1 MMQKKLSEI
10 ITRDV
15 VGVAPETLVSEAVAL
30 MNERR
35 ISCLPVL
42 DRGRP
47 VGIFTERNIVRFL
60 SRTGGRADYPISEV
74 MSSPV
79 LTATADMFVYEAFHI
94 LMANRIR
101 HLVVV
106 DDDRRIIG
114 VMTLSNIVDQIGQGD
129 GAETQPVS
137 EIMSRVVHTVDEDL
151 PVREILTEM
160 VERSISCVI
169 YTERGKPVGMLT
181 ERDMASMFS
190 RAAEFPL
197 LTVTQVMR
205 SPVLGMPKTATI
217 SEAASFMRAA
227 GIRRVV
233 VLDAE
238 GGIAGLVT
246 QSDIVRG
253 LESKYIKILR
263 HVIDEKNDNLKIVEQ
278 NLEEKSLF
286 LDHILRDSLDMGI
299 VAANKDLTVIYF
311 NPAAESIMG
320 VAAKEAIGK
329 SVAKLHL
336 PHGVAPERFA
346 SVLESL
352 ENDVRHDFTFER
364 EIGEEIRYIKSRL
377 SLIRDANLVRIGYLL
392 VLQDVTEVKK
402 AEENIRYMAFHDILT
417 GLPNRI
423 SLNERLSLELAR
435 AQRNGVEL
443 ALMMLDLDNFKTVND
458 TMGHYAGDILLQA
471 VAERLISAVRKSDTI
486 ARLGGDEFIVVLPDL
501 SDPVPAAEHIA
512 CKIMD
517 VMQAPFDIKGQ
528 VVGTTLSMGIAFFP
542 EHGTKRQ
549 RLFDA
554 ADEAMYRAKELG
566 RENGRSNYIL
576 AGAAAPGLPETH

>member
-1 MMQKKLSEI
+1 MMKRKLGEI
-10 ITRDV
+10 ISRNV
-15 VGVAPETLVSEAVAL
+15 VGVAPDTLVSAAVAL
-30 MNERR
+30 MDEHK

-42 DRGRP
+42 DKKKRH
-47 VGIFTERNIVRFL
+47 VGIFTERNIVQFL
-60 SRTGGRADYPISEV
+60 SRTGGRVDYPIRDV
-74 MSSPV
+74 MSAPV
-79 LTATADMFVYEAFHI
+79 LTAVEDMFVYEAFHI

-151 PVREILTEM
+151 PIRDILTEM
-160 VERSISCVI
+160 VERLISCVI

-181 ERDMASMFS
+181 ERDMAGLFS
-190 RAAEFPL
+190 RAAEFPHL
-197 LTVTQVMR
+197 RVAQVMR
-205 SPVLGMPKTATI
+205 SPVLGVPKTATI
-217 SEAASFMRAA
+217 SEVAGFMRGS

-263 HVIDEKNDNLKIVEQ
+263 QVVDEKSDKLKIVEQ

-299 VAANKDLTVIYF
+299 IAANRDLAVIYF
-311 NPAAESIMG
+311 NPAAEMILGLS
-320 VAAKEAIGK
+320 AKEAIGQ
-329 SVAKLHL
+329 SVAKLHR
-336 PHGVAPERFA
+336 PVGVPPERFA
-346 SVLESL
+346 AVLERL
-352 ENDVRHDFTFER
+352 EDDARHDFSFER
-364 EIGEEIRYIKSRL
+364 EIGEGIRYIKGRISI
-377 SLIRDANLVRIGYLL
+377 IRDGSGLSIGYLM

-417 GLPNRI
+417 GLPNRV
-423 SLNERLSLELAR
+423 SLDERLSLELAR
-435 AQRNGVEL
+435 AQRNQTEV
-443 ALMMLDLDNFKTVND
+443 ALMLLDLDNFKSIND
-458 TMGHYAGDILLQA
+458 TLGHYAGDILLQE
-471 VAERLISAVRKSDTI
+471 VAARLSAAVRKSDTI

-501 SDPVPAAEHIA
+501 SEPGPAEHIA
-512 CKIMD
+512 RKIMD
-517 VMQAPFDIKGQ
+517 AMAVPFDIKGQ
-528 VVGTTLSMGIAFFP
+528 FLNTTLSMGIAFYP
-542 EHGTKRQ
+542 GHGSKRQ

-566 RENGRSNYIL
+566 RANGRSNYLL
-576 AGAAAPGLPETH
+576 AGSA

>member
-15 VGVAPETLVSEAVAL
+15 VGVTPDTLVSEAVAL
-30 MNERR
+30 MGKRR

-42 DRGRP
+42 DQDRP

-60 SRTGGRADYPISEV
+60 SRTGGRADYPIKEV

-94 LMANRIR
+94 LVANRVR

-106 DDDRRIIG
+106 DDDRRIAG

-129 GAETQPVS
+129 GAESQPIS
-137 EIMSRVVHTVDEDL
+137 EIMNRVVHTVDEDL
-151 PVREILTEM
+151 PIRDILTEM
-160 VERSISCVI
+160 VERAISCVI
-169 YTERGKPVGMLT
+169 YTERGKPVGVLT
-181 ERDMASMFS
+181 ERDMAAMFS
-190 RAAEFPL
+190 RASEFPR

-217 SEAASFMRAA
+217 SEAARFMRDS

-246 QSDIVRG
+246 QTDIVRG

-263 HVIDEKNDNLKIVEQ
+263 HVVDEKNDKLKIVEQ

-286 LDHILRDSLDMGI
+286 LDHILRDSIDMGI
-299 VAANKDLTVIYF
+299 VAANKDFTVIYF
-311 NPAAESIMG
+311 NPAAETILG
-320 VAAKEAIGK
+320 LPAKEAIGK

-336 PHGVAPERFA
+336 PHGITPERFA

-352 ENDVRHDFTFER
+352 ETDMRHDFSFER

-377 SLIRDANLVRIGYLL
+377 SIIRDAALAKIGYLL

-435 AQRNGVEL
+435 AQRNQTEV
-443 ALMMLDLDNFKTVND
+443 ALMLLDLDNFKTIND
-458 TMGHYAGDILLQA
+458 TLGHYAGDILLQDVA
-471 VAERLISAVRKSDTI
+471 VRLSSAVRKSDTI
-486 ARLGGDEFIVVLPDL
+486 ARLGGDEFIVVLTDL
-501 SDPVPAAEHIA
+501 SEHGPAEHIA
-512 CKIMD
+512 RKIMD
-517 VMQAPFDIKGQ
+517 AMDAPFDIKGQ
-528 VVGTTLSMGIAFFP
+528 SVNTTLSMGIAFYP

-566 RENGRSNYIL
+566 RENGRSNFL
-576 AGAAAPGLPETH
+576 FSENA